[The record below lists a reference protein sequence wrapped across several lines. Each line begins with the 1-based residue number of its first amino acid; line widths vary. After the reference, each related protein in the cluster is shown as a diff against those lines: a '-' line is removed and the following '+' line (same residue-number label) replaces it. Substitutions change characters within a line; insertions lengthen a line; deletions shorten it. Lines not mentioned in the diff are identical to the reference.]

1 MPDRAE
7 GHCPSHAAKFTSAR
21 KTDLQIFGGLESD
34 LLAMDQRSWRILI
47 ARKLSEEKVPFHR
60 PEKAKNPGK
69 FKGRH
74 PADPRHVYRFGV
86 VAEQQRAATIRRPP
100 KALLAEREVPSAN
113 VCGRI
118 GIEQSK
124 LVDPRKW
131 SRWLQRIAVRRGNH
145 LASRKRV
152 RGSGRRVLE
161 FSASVNYESPRL
173 GVPRKTV
180 IAVESFLIRP
190 TA

>member
-7 GHCPSHAAKFTSAR
+7 GHCTSHAAKYTSAR

-47 ARKLSEEKVPFHR
+47 ARKLAEEKVPFHR

-74 PADPRHVYRFGV
+74 PAYPRHIYRFGV

-118 GIEQSK
+118 GIDPSK
-124 LVDPRKW
+124 LVDPSKW
-131 SRWLQRIAVRRGNH
+131 SLCR
-145 LASRKRV
+145 
-152 RGSGRRVLE
+152 
-161 FSASVNYESPRL
+161 
-173 GVPRKTV
+173 
-180 IAVESFLIRP
+180 
-190 TA
+190 